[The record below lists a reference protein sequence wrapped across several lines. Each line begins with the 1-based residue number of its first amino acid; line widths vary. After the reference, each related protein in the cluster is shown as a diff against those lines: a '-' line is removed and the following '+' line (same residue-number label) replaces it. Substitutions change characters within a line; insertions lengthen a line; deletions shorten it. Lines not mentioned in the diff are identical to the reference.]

1 MRNEETND
9 KPRIKK
15 KAGTMQAF
23 ARINCKV
30 KLCTAVFMQKQTNM
44 LFRM

>member
-1 MRNEETND
+1 MRNEQTND
-9 KPRIKK
+9 KPRIKRMT
-15 KAGTMQAF
+15 GTMQAF